1 MSWNRSS
8 YIKYPQFK
16 QLSGMTR
23 EQIDA
28 LVVRLNTS
36 KPTDEHD
43 DDKKKKTMSKPLSQE
58 QLANMLERLANAVK
72 NKDKTPESQRTGAG
86 RVMGVV
92 NTYAWKDGRLLKS
105 RVTRPDGNWY

>member
-8 YIKYPQFK
+8 YIKYPEFK
-16 QLSGMTR
+16 QCSGMTR

-28 LVVRLNTS
+28 LVARLNTS
-36 KPTDEHD
+36 KLTDGHD
-43 DDKKKKTMSKPLSQE
+43 EEKRKATSKPLSQE
-58 QLANMLERLANAVK
+58 ELADMLERLANAAK
-72 NKDKTPESQRTGAG
+72 NKKKTPESQRTGAG

-105 RVTRPDGNWY
+105 RISRPDGNWY